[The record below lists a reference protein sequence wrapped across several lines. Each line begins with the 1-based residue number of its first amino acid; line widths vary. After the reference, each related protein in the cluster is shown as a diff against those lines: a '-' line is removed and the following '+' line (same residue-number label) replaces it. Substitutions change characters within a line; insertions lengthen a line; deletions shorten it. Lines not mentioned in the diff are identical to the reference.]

1 LDIERCD
8 EIDWIDVAVDAYMKV
23 SHVKVVWVDSVKNQ
37 SNACKESDLKI
48 IFLDLFIE
56 YY

>member
-8 EIDWIDVAVDAYMKV
+8 EIDWIDVVVDAYMKV
-23 SHVKVVWVDSVKNQ
+23 SHIKGVWVDSLKNQ

-48 IFLDLFIE
+48 IFLDSFIE